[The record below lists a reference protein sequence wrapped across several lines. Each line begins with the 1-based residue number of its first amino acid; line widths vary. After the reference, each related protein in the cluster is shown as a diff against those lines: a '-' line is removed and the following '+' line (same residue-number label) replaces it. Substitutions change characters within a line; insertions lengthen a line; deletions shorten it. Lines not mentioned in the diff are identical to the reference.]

1 MNTPSVVKKR
11 PQRYLHVGLLGFSV
25 VCGCTLSAQAAVPVS
40 ALESLQSDWVRSTRP
55 PITVN
60 IQRPNVRVQPDT
72 VPGPSSTAVAPSGL
86 TPATENARRASSDNM
101 TALVVDADKSR
112 MRSWTVELADSTIR
126 LCLKRWAKDAGWQL
140 VWDARRD
147 FIIDAEVS
155 FYGTFE
161 QALGSMM
168 QSLSDSEY
176 PLQARLNTDTKV
188 VRIQRLA
195 PSQAR

>member
-11 PQRYLHVGLLGFSV
+11 RQWHPHMGLLGFSV
-25 VCGCTLSAQAAVPVS
+25 VCGCTLPAQAGVEVS
-40 ALESLQSDWVRSTRP
+40 PHESLQSDWVRSTRP

-60 IQRPNVRVQPDT
+60 IQRQSIRVQPDI
-72 VPGPSSTAVAPSGL
+72 VPAPSSPALTPSGSIPTTETARSPISESMTAV
-86 TPATENARRASSDNM
+86 
-101 TALVVDADKSR
+101 VVDADKTK
-112 MRSWTVELADSTIR
+112 MRSWNVEFLDSTIR

-140 VWDARRD
+140 VWDAKRD

-161 QALGSMM
+161 QALGSMV

-176 PLQARLNTDTKV
+176 PLQARLNTETKV

-195 PSQAR
+195 PSQAK